1 GSGPDPGTGGAQRA
15 HRWQACGRIGREFI
29 DSLCCFH
36 RLFID
41 SHSNKLAPSVVAP
54 GYAPAVSL
62 PPGCHKTAAKVP
74 GSVPEAPMNR
84 RRLFSNPFVRFE

>member
-1 GSGPDPGTGGAQRA
+1 MGRPSAPWPRGGPGSGPDPGTAGRLMAVFR
-15 HRWQACGRIGREFI
+15 QACGRIGHHFI
-29 DSLCCFH
+29 DSPCCFL

-62 PPGCHKTAAKVP
+62 PPGCHQAASSP
-74 GSVPEAPMNR
+74 NTMQGA
-84 RRLFSNPFVRFE
+84 LYY